1 MHEFRSL
8 FTRTFQESLR
18 ESSVTIQVLLSE
30 ISLEQRALFRRT
42 FRMKRNFTMISI
54 VSLSQRLKFRVRQ
67 AQQFFTR
74 SNQSA
79 RHITF
84 AKYTKGF
91 QHTP

>member
-1 MHEFRSL
+1 MKVRG
-8 FTRTFQESLR
+8 
-18 ESSVTIQVLLSE
+18 TIRVLLSE
-30 ISLEQRALFRRT
+30 ISLEQRTLFHRT
-42 FRMKRNFTMISI
+42 FGMKRNFTIKSV
-54 VSLSQRLKFRVRQ
+54 VSLTPCPKFRVRR
-67 AQQFFTR
+67 AQQFFTQ